1 MQRFIAVVSGDSMW
15 PTYTN
20 GQRLECS
27 SDLGLL
33 EVGSVVVFIHPL
45 RSQVRAIKRIKDV
58 DEKSLFV
65 EGDHP
70 DPLASEDSHNFGR
83 IPRSNVVGIVLNLE
97 SE

>member
-27 SDLGLL
+27 SDLRLL
-33 EVGSVVVFIHPL
+33 EVGSVVVFIHPF

>member
-1 MQRFIAVVSGDSMW
+1 MW

-27 SDLGLL
+27 SDLRLL

>member
-27 SDLGLL
+27 SDLRLL

>member
-15 PTYTN
+15 PTYTD
-20 GQRLECS
+20 GQRLECC
-27 SDLGLL
+27 SDLRLL

-58 DEKSLFV
+58 DEESLFV

-83 IPRSNVVGIVLNLE
+83 IPRSNVVGIVLDLE

>member
-1 MQRFIAVVSGDSMW
+1 MHRFIAVVSGDSMW
-15 PTYTN
+15 PTYTD

-27 SDLGLL
+27 SDLQLL

-45 RSQVRAIKRIKDV
+45 RSQVRAIKRIKDL
-58 DEKSLFV
+58 DEESLFV

-83 IPRSNVVGIVLNLE
+83 IPRSNVVGIVLDLE

>member
-27 SDLGLL
+27 SDLRLL

-83 IPRSNVVGIVLNLE
+83 IPRSNVVGIVLDLD